1 MSINPNA
8 ALDAFVVGR
17 SLGEDGATLVAS
29 DVHLFAYLACLL
41 WLYRDNRLSEWGY
54 SFVGTEL
61 GAPYSVAIGD
71 ALEEMTKRSVLVRK
85 SAGLVV
91 SSSAVPR
98 LRRFE
103 EMAVNRSRIE
113 CLHAAC
119 SSAAALPRGMING
132 ALSEEP
138 ELRRARV
145 TPANRPLL
153 ERVARVQLFEQF
165 RVLRTE
171 LGGRDGDLRVPAV
184 VWLSA
189 LNEVGKRAE

>member
-1 MSINPNA
+1 MNINPNA
-8 ALDAFVVGR
+8 ALDALVVGR
-17 SLGEDGATLVAS
+17 SLGEDGGSLLKS

-41 WLYRDNRLSEWGY
+41 WLYRDNSLSEWGY

-61 GAPYSVAIGD
+61 GAPYSVAISD
-71 ALEEMTKRSVLVRK
+71 ALEEMNRRNVLVRTP
-85 SAGLVV
+85 AGLVV
-91 SSSAVPR
+91 SRAAVVR
-98 LRRFE
+98 LRPFE
-103 EMAVNRSRIE
+103 EMAVNRSRLE
-113 CLHAAC
+113 CLQAAC
-119 SSAAALPRGMING
+119 SSVAALPRGMING

-153 ERVARVQLFEQF
+153 EQAARARLFEQF
-165 RVLRTE
+165 RVLRGE
-171 LGGRDGDLRVPAV
+171 LGGRDADLRVPAV